1 VQLTDKVINNIML
14 SKLMLLMQ
22 VESPLL
28 CAVIDQA
35 DDDGLV
41 PIPDQ

>member
-1 VQLTDKVINNIML
+1 
-14 SKLMLLMQ
+14 LLHEMRSEPMSLLQ

-35 DDDGLV
+35 DADGLV
-41 PIPDQ
+41 PVPDQ